1 MKRHTASAADL
12 FAHLSPAQ
20 RARLAAAQRDPR
32 AAAMVLG
39 RAAVVARA
47 ARPRDP
53 VEVSVRAEGG
63 AVALTLKGLRLV
75 SVANAREHHHAKARR
90 VARERALVGGA
101 LAGVTAPPGPWRVT
115 IARVGPRAL
124 DTDNLTASAKAVR
137 DAVAAWLGVDDG
149 PEGPVAWVY
158 GQRRGGY
165 LVEVLVARSEP

>member
-1 MKRHTASAADL
+1 MKRHATSAADL
-12 FAHLSPAQ
+12 FAHLTPAQ
-20 RARLAAAQRDPR
+20 RERLAAAQRDPR
-32 AAAMVLG
+32 AVDLVLG
-39 RAAVVARA
+39 REAVVARA

-90 VARERALVGGA
+90 VTRERALVGGA

-115 IARVGPRAL
+115 IVRVGPRAL
-124 DTDNLTASAKAVR
+124 DTDNLAASAKAVR
-137 DAVAAWLGVDDG
+137 DAVAAWLGADDG